1 MLISTRV
8 KGERSMRRLTQPT
21 ATAVLFGLLAIPLAA
36 QKTTQIHPGKG
47 GSPHVKT
54 EWTIDGAAIS
64 IEYGRP
70 ALKGRTPGKDIDPYE
85 GKEWRTGADEQTTLI
100 IDKPLKF
107 GTLSVPAGRYGL
119 HTMPVK
125 GTWQLIVH
133 KRPKGWGI
141 PYPGK
146 EGELGRVAMT
156 MGKAPKPAENL
167 TISIEDTPQGG
178 TLHIDWGATRAS
190 VPFTVG

>member
-1 MLISTRV
+1 LIT
-8 KGERSMRRLTQPT
+8 
-21 ATAVLFGLLAIPLAA
+21 
-36 QKTTQIHPGKG
+36 
-47 GSPHVKT
+47 
-54 EWTIDGAAIS
+54 
-64 IEYGRP
+64 
-70 ALKGRTPGKDIDPYE
+70 
-85 GKEWRTGADEQTTLI
+85 
-100 IDKPLKF
+100 DKPLKF

-119 HTMPVK
+119 HSMPSG

-146 EGELGRVAMT
+146 EGELGRVPMT
-156 MGKAPKPAENL
+156 MGKVPKAGENL
-167 TISIEDTPQGG
+167 TIAIDDTPQGG